1 MSLERRAANRYRSTA
16 YTGGP
21 KHEVHAMSTPET
33 DGQKLPSPPRNASAE
48 PEYAPDL
55 VALRDRLAA
64 DGVTL
69 LIPRLGAKCN
79 LPEPIEVDGE
89 NASDIIIRW
98 RHEP

>member
-1 MSLERRAANRYRSTA
+1 MST
-16 YTGGP
+16 
-21 KHEVHAMSTPET
+21 HEVDDQNPA
-33 DGQKLPSPPRNASAE
+33 QNPPAE

-55 VALRDRLAA
+55 VALRDRLAE

-69 LIPRLGAKCN
+69 TIPRLGSGAKWE